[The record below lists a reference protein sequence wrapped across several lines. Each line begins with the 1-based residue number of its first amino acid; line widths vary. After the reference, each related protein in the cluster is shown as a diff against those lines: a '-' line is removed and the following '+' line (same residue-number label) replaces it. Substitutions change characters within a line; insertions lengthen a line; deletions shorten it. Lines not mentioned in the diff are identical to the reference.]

1 VRGKAF
7 TKSLICRNAPT
18 LQRSNAPTLM
28 INTYLRI
35 LASMVLVKI
44 AGATVVFSYFANV
57 DRHTFDANKAFWR
70 TDASPDWMTYIWV
83 IAVVGLAGV
92 LLAGYVGRSLWQA
105 ERRVAAG
112 DTPADLPQHI
122 RRRAAAFPLI
132 CAGFSLTG
140 WSVAGLFY
148 ARGGLLLLMP
158 HGLLPSAT
166 LETTLRAMI
175 GLFLVTA
182 VVGFTLLALI
192 DRSMHKPAL
201 RTYLLSAHLLLW
213 PLTWWLF
220 DRGLMIPPPTET
232 FWRTLTG
239 LVLVGGI
246 ASAALTFLGSD
257 AFWRWSLPRF
267 FPTGDFAHFRRPR
280 VSVGIRLVIT
290 TLLTGMLPLLV
301 LSMAVLAG
309 AANLELIVLFVAG
322 AGVTSTLLF
331 SVLTAR
337 SLLQPLR
344 DLTTALDTASR
355 NPGRALL
362 SAQLSND
369 ELGDLTSQFRRQI
382 EANNQLLADNIR
394 LESALSI
401 QNLEQQV
408 AERTIELAQARDEA
422 EAARRQAERANDAK
436 SEFLA
441 MISHEIRTPMN
452 AIIGMSSLL
461 LDSRLD
467 HEQADFARSINN
479 SGENLL
485 VIINDLLDFSKIEAG
500 RLDLDPQ
507 PMHLRDCI
515 KSTLDLLRP
524 RARDKGLELRS
535 AIAAD
540 SPLAILA
547 DETRL
552 RQILLNL
559 LGNAIKFTEQGSV
572 TLTLGSRRR
581 HSNGDEAEYELH
593 FAVSDTGIGIPPER
607 VDRLFKAF
615 SQVDASTSRR
625 YGGTGLGLAIS
636 RQLCELMGGRMW
648 VESTVGSGSHFHF
661 SIPARPVAAPQHTA
675 TDSSDR
681 YAEADLASADMARR
695 HPLRIL
701 LAEDNATN
709 RKLALYFLQRLGY
722 NADSAAN
729 GREALAALQQQA
741 YDLLLLD
748 VHMPEMDGLETARRI
763 VAEWPAERHPRMVAM
778 TASAMPGDRERCL
791 EAGMDDYLS
800 KPLRLPALVAVLERT
815 NSIVAQP
822 AGESVTNGLVP
833 PDALARMLTDLGGD
847 TAFLQQLLGDFRA
860 DATELLAELQ
870 SNDCERVQRAAHTL
884 KAHAAEFGA
893 VQVAE
898 ACRKLEQACRN
909 QAGSATL
916 APYIAEVDRLYRQLQ
931 AELR

>member
-1 VRGKAF
+1 M
-7 TKSLICRNAPT
+7 
-18 LQRSNAPTLM
+18 LM
-28 INTYLRI
+28 TNSYLRI

-70 TDASPDWMTYIWV
+70 TEVNPDWLTYVWV
-83 IAVVGLAGV
+83 IAVVGLAAV
-92 LLAGYVGRSLWQA
+92 LLAGYVGRSLAWA
-105 ERRVAAG
+105 EQQLAAG
-112 DTPADLPQHI
+112 ADPLDLPDHI
-122 RRRAAAFPLI
+122 RQRAAAFPLM

-140 WSVAGLFY
+140 WSMAGLFY
-148 ARGGLLLLMP
+148 ARGGLPLLVP

-166 LETTLRAMI
+166 LETTLRTVL
-175 GLFLVTA
+175 GLFLLTA
-182 VVGFTLLALI
+182 VVGATLLALL
-192 DRSMHKPAL
+192 DRSARRPAL
-201 RTYLLSAHLLLW
+201 RNRLLLAHLLLW
-213 PLTWWLF
+213 PLAWWLF
-220 DRGLMIPPPTET
+220 NRGTMMPPPAET

-239 LVLVGGI
+239 LVMVGGL
-246 ASAALTFLGSD
+246 ASAALTFLSSD
-257 AFWRWSLPRF
+257 VFWRWSLPRF
-267 FPTGDFAHFRRPR
+267 FPDGNFDRFSRPR
-280 VSVGIRLVIT
+280 VSVGTRLVIT

-309 AANLELIVLFVAG
+309 AANLELIVLFVTG
-322 AGVTSTLLF
+322 AGVAGTLLF

-355 NPGRALL
+355 NPGEALL
-362 SAQLSND
+362 SPRLSND

-408 AERTIELAQARDEA
+408 AERTAELARARDDA

-452 AIIGMSSLL
+452 AVIGMSSLL

-467 HEQADFARSINN
+467 QQQADFVRSINN
-479 SGENLL
+479 SGESLL

-507 PMHLRDCI
+507 PMRLADCI
-515 KSTLDLLRP
+515 NGTLDLLRP

-535 AIAAD
+535 HIAAD
-540 SPLAILA
+540 SPPAILA

-559 LGNAIKFTEQGSV
+559 LGNAIKFTEQGRV
-572 TLTLGSRRR
+572 TLTLGSRLLHRD
-581 HSNGDEAEYELH
+581 NGEAEYQLH
-593 FAVSDTGIGIPPER
+593 FTVSDTGIGIPPER
-607 VDRLFKAF
+607 MDRLFKAF
-615 SQVDASTSRR
+615 SQLDASTSRR

-636 RQLCELMGGRMW
+636 RQLCELMGGQMW
-648 VESTVGSGSHFHF
+648 VESAVGSGSHFHF
-661 SIPARPVAAPQHTA
+661 SIPARPVAAPERPTIGA
-675 TDSSDR
+675 DDPTD
-681 YAEADLASADMARR
+681 ADAAFEVMARR

-722 NADSAAN
+722 SANSAAN
-729 GREALAALQQQA
+729 GREALAALQKQD

-763 VAEWPAERHPRMVAM
+763 VAEWPAERRPRMVAM
-778 TASAMPGDRERCL
+778 TASAMPGDRELCMA
-791 EAGMDDYLS
+791 AGMDDYLS
-800 KPLRLPALVAVLERT
+800 KPLRMPALVAMLERT
-815 NSIVAQP
+815 IEVVAQAGSEP
-822 AGESVTNGLVP
+822 AAQRLVP
-833 PDALARMLTDLGGD
+833 PDALDGMLANLGGD
-847 TAFLQQLLGDFRA
+847 TAFLQQLLQDFQA
-860 DATELLAELQ
+860 DAAELLAELQ
-870 SNDCERVQRAAHTL
+870 SNDRERVQRAAHTL

-893 VQVAE
+893 TEVAE
-898 ACRKLEQACRN
+898 ACRTLEQACRN
-909 QAGSATL
+909 ETNTSPLT
-916 APYIAEVDRLYRQLQ
+916 PHITEVDQLYRQFQ
-931 AELR
+931 AELGSRATPDPSGDQP